1 MNLLKLSRIVLTICN
16 FYVISL
22 SVGITVAIALATG
35 LNYSLINFMAYGISW
50 TIIWG
55 IASYNSC
62 RAAFYFPGYL
72 FIICYYLKLR
82 LNSIEKR
89 LKNFINYSNGF
100 PMRSK
105 ISMIRRLLRD
115 HNELCKQID
124 EYNQYWKKY
133 LTITY
138 LIFISVSCFLAFVVF
153 ISPLKWFL
161 RMEYSS
167 TFSAHILLLLVITYS
182 ASTVSD
188 FNERIFRD
196 LYSVCVGNRFPVS
209 IKMKVRTKVKKV
221 FQAIKIFFHNFFNS

>member
-1 MNLLKLSRIVLTICN
+1 MAMNLLKLSRIVLMICS

-22 SVGITVAIALATG
+22 PIGCTAAIALTTG
-35 LNYSLINFMAYGISW
+35 FNYGLINFMAYGISW
-50 TIIWG
+50 SIIWG
-55 IASYNSC
+55 IGAYISC
-62 RAAFYFPGYL
+62 EAAFYFPGYL

-82 LNSIEKR
+82 LSSIEKR
-89 LKNFINYSNGF
+89 LKNFMNYSNGF

-138 LIFISVSCFLAFVVF
+138 VIFIFVSCFLSFVVF
-153 ISPLKWFL
+153 ISPLKWYL
-161 RMEYSS
+161 RIEYLFV
-167 TFSAHILLLLVITYS
+167 FSAHVLLLLVITYS
-182 ASTVSD
+182 ASTVSG

-196 LYSVCVGNRFPVS
+196 LYSLYVGNRFPVS
-209 IKMKVRTKVKKV
+209 IKMKVRMQVKKV
-221 FQAIKIFFHNFFNS
+221 FQTIKFFS